1 MKRKIKVILLLF
13 ILLFLYI
20 YVASV
25 TLVPNS
31 IILMQGES
39 LNLATLW
46 GISIKENENSNPN
59 IGEYNQ
65 NKTIETATKN
75 IEDNSLNETGKI
87 DLSLNLLDKI
97 PLKEIS
103 VNVIPKVNVIPL
115 GNAIGLKLYTEG
127 VLIVGMSEIEGK
139 RPYEFS
145 GIKEGDRIISI
156 DNKKIETTE
165 DLIETVNSSKGK
177 EVSIKY
183 VRENSEEV
191 TNITPV
197 QTKQDEYKLGLW
209 VRDAAAGVGT
219 ASFYI
224 PSTGMFASLGHGIT
238 DIDTGDL
245 ITISNGELVS
255 TNIVSIQKGEKGKPG
270 EIKGSIEGSS
280 KIGEVYKNTSFGIY
294 GKKTNKNRLNIT
306 EKEMEILNR
315 NEIKQGK
322 AEIICELESGNKKN
336 YSIEIE
342 KIYTSNNKDNKSM
355 LIKITDKELL
365 EKTGGI
371 IQGMSGSPIIQN
383 GKLVGAVTHVMV
395 NDPTKGYAVFADMM
409 IKQMVQT

>member
-13 ILLFLYI
+13 ILLFIYI

-59 IGEYNQ
+59 IGEYKQ
-65 NKTIETATKN
+65 NRTVEAATKN

-103 VNVIPKVNVIPL
+103 VNVIPKVKVIPL

-139 RPYEFS
+139 RPYELS

-165 DLIETVNSSKGK
+165 DLIETVNASKGK

-197 QTKQDEYKLGLW
+197 QTKQNEYKLGLW

-280 KIGEVYKNTSFGIY
+280 KIGEVYKNTSFGIF
-294 GKKTNKNRLNIT
+294 GKVSNKNSLKVT
-306 EKEMEILNR
+306 ESEMEILNR
-315 NEIKQGK
+315 DEIKKGK
-322 AEIICELESGNKKN
+322 AQIICELEDGKKEH
-336 YSIEIE
+336 YDIEIQR
-342 KIYTSNNKDNKSM
+342 IYTANNKDNKSM
-355 LIKITDKELL
+355 LIKITDERLL

-383 GKLVGAVTHVMV
+383 GKFVGAVTHVLV
-395 NDPTKGYAVFADMM
+395 NDPTTGYGVFADMM
-409 IKQMVQT
+409 LKQMMQT

>member
-294 GKKTNKNRLNIT
+294 GKITNKNRLNIT

>member
-1 MKRKIKVILLLF
+1 MKRKIKIGILLF
-13 ILLFLYI
+13 ILLLIYI
-20 YVASV
+20 YISSIS
-25 TLVPNS
+25 LFPKS

-46 GISIKENENSNPN
+46 GINVNEVKNTNPN
-59 IGEYNQ
+59 LGKYTKEKIIQTSSNAEAS
-65 NKTIETATKN
+65 ETKE
-75 IEDNSLNETGKI
+75 IGKI
-87 DLSLNLLDKI
+87 DLSFSLLNNI
-97 PLKEIS
+97 NLKEVS
-103 VNVIPKVNVIPL
+103 VSVIPKTTVVPL

-127 VLIVGMSEIEGK
+127 VLIVGMTEIDGT
-139 RPYEFS
+139 RPYEKS
-145 GIKEGDRIISI
+145 GIKEGDRIIYI
-156 DNKKIETTE
+156 NDKKISSTQ
-165 DLIETVNSSKGK
+165 DLVETVNSSNGK

-183 VRENSEEV
+183 VRENIEE
-191 TNITPV
+191 TTSMTP
-197 QTKQDEYKLGLW
+197 TKTKNNEYKLGLW

-219 ASFYI
+219 ATFYV
-224 PSTGMFASLGHGIT
+224 PSTGMFATLGHGIT

-245 ITISNGELVS
+245 ITISNGELVT
-255 TNIVSIQKGEKGKPG
+255 TNIVSIKRGEKGNPG
-270 EIKGSIEGSS
+270 EIKGSIEGGS
-280 KIGEVYKNTSFGIY
+280 KLGDIAKNTSFGIY
-294 GKKTNKNRLNIT
+294 GKITNKNRLNIT

>member
-13 ILLFLYI
+13 ILLFIYI

-59 IGEYNQ
+59 IGEYKQ
-65 NKTIETATKN
+65 NRTIEAATKN

-103 VNVIPKVNVIPL
+103 VNVIPKVKVIPL

-139 RPYEFS
+139 RPYELS

-156 DNKKIETTE
+156 DDKKIETTE
-165 DLIETVNSSKGK
+165 DLIETVNASKGK

-197 QTKQDEYKLGLW
+197 QTKQNEYKLGLW

-280 KIGEVYKNTSFGIY
+280 KIGEVYKNTSFGIF
-294 GKKTNKNRLNIT
+294 GKVSNKNSLKIT
-306 EKEMEILNR
+306 ESEMEILNR
-315 NEIKQGK
+315 DEIIKGK
-322 AEIICELESGNKKN
+322 AQIICELEDGKKE
-336 YSIEIE
+336 YYDIEIQR
-342 KIYTSNNKDNKSM
+342 IYTANNKDNKSM
-355 LIKITDKELL
+355 LIKITDERLL

-383 GKLVGAVTHVMV
+383 GKFVGAVTHVLV
-395 NDPTKGYAVFADMM
+395 NEPTTGYGVFADMM
-409 IKQMVQT
+409 LKQMMQT